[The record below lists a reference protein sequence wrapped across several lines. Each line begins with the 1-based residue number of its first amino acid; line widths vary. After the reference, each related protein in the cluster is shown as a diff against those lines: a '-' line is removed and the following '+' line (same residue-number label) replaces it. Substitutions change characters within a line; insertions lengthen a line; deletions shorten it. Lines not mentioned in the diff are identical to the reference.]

1 MFNKKAPL
9 LLLIIFSVVLLALG
23 CSKDTSSVK
32 VTEDTLVVVN
42 GDSIL
47 ISEYEKSFK
56 LLERSYTDLYGEN
69 FWSQDIN
76 GKTVKQILKDEIINT
91 LIREK
96 LIVKYVTDTGFAVE
110 PEKVDQSYNEYMEMI
125 KDDTDL
131 NNFYTENGLDEEFF
145 KGQIRSQYIAE
156 EFRNMIVDEIKL
168 DESKLNEYYD
178 TYTVQVSASH
188 ILVEDRETAEQ
199 VLEKAKSG
207 EDFAELAA
215 EYSKDPNSAENGGSL
230 GYFPRGVMVPEF
242 EDVAFSMNIGEL
254 SDIVESQF
262 GFHIIKVEDIQTVN
276 DIENGGASEEEI
288 NYYKDMIIND
298 LSEDAYFDKIEEL
311 YGNADIQ
318 EFRDKIEE

>member
-1 MFNKKAPL
+1 MFNRKTPL
-9 LLLIIFSVVLLALG
+9 LLLVLLAIVVLALG
-23 CSKDTSSVK
+23 CSKESPAVK
-32 VTEDTLVVVN
+32 VTEDTLAVVN

-96 LIVKYVTDTGFAVE
+96 LIVKYVGDTGFTVE
-110 PEKVDQSYNEYMEMI
+110 PEKIDQSYSEYMEMI
-125 KDDTDL
+125 KEDTALKD
-131 NNFYTENGLDEEFF
+131 FYTENSLDEEFF
-145 KGQIRSQYIAE
+145 KSQIRSQYIAE
-156 EFRNMIVDEIKL
+156 EFRNMIIDEIKL
-168 DESKLNEYYD
+168 DEEKLNEYYN

-188 ILVEDRETAEQ
+188 ILVEDRETAET
-199 VLEKAKSG
+199 VLEKAKNG
-207 EDFAELAA
+207 EDFAELAG

-242 EDVAFSMNIGEL
+242 EDVAFSLAIGDI

-262 GFHIIKVEDIQTVN
+262 GFHIIKVEDIQTVS
-276 DIENGGASEEEI
+276 DIENGGASEEEVS
-288 NYYKDMIIND
+288 YYKDMIIND
-298 LSEDAYFDKIEEL
+298 LSEDAYFAKIEEL